1 MTKRKKDITGY
12 EYDELM
18 STLRV
23 SVSKHFL
30 DESFSLVWANDYY
43 YELIRYTKEEYEEK
57 FYNNPQLYYT
67 YHHFEIELEKIREAV
82 IEAFATGKHG
92 YTIMTRMPTNGGSLS
107 LGAFKRQLYGRIYR
121 WEAGFLYGHE
131 RY

>member
-57 FYNNPQLYYT
+57 FYNNYPDEIDKIVKYELNRLIEKYKRREDPFNEETIKKYYDLYKK
-67 YHHFEIELEKIREAV
+67 LK
-82 IEAFATGKHG
+82 
-92 YTIMTRMPTNGGSLS
+92 
-107 LGAFKRQLYGRIYR
+107 
-121 WEAGFLYGHE
+121 
-131 RY
+131 